1 MWELQ
6 FFKVFTKYMIETQC
20 HQQRFIFVGFIPKV
34 NWLFR
39 INVEKIGTWLA
50 FLLWKITFYNMKTSI
65 SSNNQKI
72 WISHY
77 PKNVQKEWIFSIKDK
92 WNYSIEFD
100 YCSKL

>member
-20 HQQRFIFVGFIPKV
+20 HQQRLTFVGFIPKM
-34 NWLFR
+34 NCLYR
-39 INVEKIGTWLA
+39 MNEEKIGTRLA
-50 FLLWKITFYNMKTSI
+50 FLFWKIAFYNMKTSI

-72 WISHY
+72 WISDY
-77 PKNVQKEWIFSIKDK
+77 PKMYKKYEFFSIKDK
-92 WNYSIEFD
+92 WNYTIEFD